1 MKPETTKSDRVT
13 PEIQEYLKRV
23 EYDFQVRAFGEE
35 MARINFLPTAERKRQ
50 IAEMVDHARRKD
62 VKFEKPALGATP

>member
-23 EYDFQVRAFGEE
+23 EYDFQVREFGEE
-35 MARINFLPTAERKRQ
+35 MARINFLPAAERKRQ
-50 IAEMVDHARRKD
+50 IAEMVDHARRKG
-62 VKFEKPALGATP
+62 VKFEKPARGVTP